1 MTADLS
7 FFDYKRA
14 VITGYESQS
23 TVTPFHDLGD
33 TEFYRFSFYNRGSAE
48 LQYKLLNMLVKVEE
62 LPEHYRK
69 QAEYYIEAGARF
81 LKRDADI
88 ADNTAEAKNYA
99 EKIDYFE
106 KRRAPDEQAVD
117 ATMTDW
123 QKSVDRFHKDLEYFV
138 SAPLHVSK
146 IITLLSYTNLYR
158 LVTLFSRLSVKFF
171 WTLASEQHWIDA
183 QDKLFGYAVQ
193 RPALD
198 IPAAGLNFISVALF
212 AARLA
217 AHGAMIYKHARSKRA
232 GEKDIDAWDRAV
244 HEFFARLI
252 NIMNDFAWVII
263 NLLTNY
269 AAVWGIAD
277 PLSNALVMVA
287 LAWDFSWLL
296 IHWYRE
302 NNAWNEE
309 KAKLVAWSQE
319 STDSND
325 LGIIRF
331 QMRMI
336 ADLKI
341 ETHAKYAFMVLACAL
356 IITSYSLFLLGISA
370 LVSTVALCVC
380 VVGFAM
386 YGSAD
391 EFAGVVRAYLG
402 DLQIRGEREEMRAK
416 FFNTFT
422 KTMLPPFIV
431 MGLLSLGW
439 QVAVLGA
446 IAAVANSYAP
456 AKWDCRGIPPE
467 EVNALPAMATVALA
481 NPNTQG
487 YDGTSDLDLLEAIG
501 LNDFA
506 MHK

>member
-7 FFDYKRA
+7 FFDYKKE
-14 VITGYESQS
+14 VIKGYESPS
-23 TVTPFHDLGD
+23 TDAPFNHLND
-33 TEFYRFSFYNRGSAE
+33 TDFYRFSFYNRSSAE
-48 LQYKLLNMLVKVEE
+48 LQYKLLNMLVKVYE
-62 LPEHYRK
+62 LPQEYRA

-106 KRRAPDEQAVD
+106 RRRVPNQQSAV
-117 ATMTDW
+117 ATLTEW
-123 QKSVDRFHKDLEYFV
+123 QKSVDRFHKDLDYFA
-138 SAPLHVSK
+138 SAPWHVSK

-158 LVTLFSRLSVKFF
+158 LVTLFSRLSFKFF
-171 WTLASEQHWIDA
+171 WTLASERHWIDA
-183 QDKLFGYAVQ
+183 QDKLFSFSLQ

-217 AHGAMIYKHARSKRA
+217 AHGAMIYKHARSKRP
-232 GEKDIDAWDRAV
+232 GEKDIDPWDRALQ
-244 HEFFARLI
+244 EFYARLI
-252 NIMNDFAWVII
+252 NIMNDIAWVII

-277 PLSNALVMVA
+277 PLANALVTVT
-287 LAWDFSWLL
+287 LIWDCSWLV
-296 IHWYRE
+296 IHWVRE
-302 NNAWNEE
+302 ERAWAKEKTQLLNWNNPRANPIDREITSCSLLMLE
-309 KAKLVAWSQE
+309 
-319 STDSND
+319 D
-325 LGIIRF
+325 L
-331 QMRMI
+331 Q
-336 ADLKI
+336 L
-341 ETHAKYAFMVLACAL
+341 ETRAKYAFMILAGAS
-356 IITSYSLFLLGISA
+356 IMTSYLLFLAGISA

-391 EFAGVVRAYLG
+391 EFAGVVRAYFGKLK
-402 DLQIRGEREEMRAK
+402 ISGEREEMRTK

-422 KTMLPPFIV
+422 KTMVPPFIV

-446 IAAVANSYAP
+446 IAAVAYSYAP

-467 EVNALPAMATVALA
+467 EGNVLSLNQGGA
-481 NPNTQG
+481 NNLG
-487 YDGTSDLDLLEAIG
+487 MGRI
-501 LNDFA
+501 
-506 MHK
+506 

>member
-7 FFDYKRA
+7 FFDYKSE
-14 VITGYESQS
+14 VITGYKSKS
-23 TVTPFHDLGD
+23 NVSPFHHLGD
-33 TEFYRFSFYNRGSAE
+33 TDFYRFSFYNRGSAE
-48 LQYKLLNMLVKVEE
+48 LQYKLLNMLVKVEN
-62 LPEHYRK
+62 LPQRYID

-99 EKIDYFE
+99 EKIYYFE

-138 SAPLHVSK
+138 SAPWHVSK

-158 LVTLFSRLSVKFF
+158 LVTLFSRLSFKFF
-171 WTLASEQHWIDA
+171 WNLASERHWIDA
-183 QDKLFGYAVQ
+183 QDKLFGYALQ

-217 AHGAMIYKHARSKRA
+217 AHGAMIYKHARSERA
-232 GEKDIDAWDRAV
+232 GEKDIDPWARAWQ
-244 HEFFARLI
+244 EFCARLI
-252 NIMNDFAWVII
+252 NIMNDIAWVFI

-277 PLSNALVMVA
+277 PLANALVTVA
-287 LAWDFSWLL
+287 LIWDCSWLV
-296 IHWYRE
+296 IHWVRE
-302 NNAWNEE
+302 ERAWAKE
-309 KAKLVAWSQE
+309 KKHLEDWRE
-319 STDSND
+319 KSTDCND
-325 LGIIRF
+325 QALTDF
-331 QMRMI
+331 NLRML
-336 ADLKI
+336 ADLQL
-341 ETHAKYAFMVLACAL
+341 ETRAKYAFMILAGAS
-356 IITSYSLFLLGISA
+356 IMTSYLLFGISA

-446 IAAVANSYAP
+446 IAAVAYSYAP
-456 AKWDCRGIPPE
+456 AKWDCRGIPRE
-467 EVNALPAMATVALA
+467 EVDALPPMADAVLR
-481 NPNTQG
+481 NPNT
-487 YDGTSDLDLLEAIG
+487 LDDDTPYL
-501 LNDFA
+501 D
-506 MHK
+506 HSSR

>member
-7 FFDYKRA
+7 FFDYKKE
-14 VITGYESQS
+14 VIKGYESRS
-23 TVTPFHDLGD
+23 TDAPFNNLND
-33 TEFYRFSFYNRGSAE
+33 TDFYRFSFYNRSSAE
-48 LQYKLLNMLVKVEE
+48 LQYKLLNMLVKVDE
-62 LPEHYRK
+62 LPTEYRA

-106 KRRAPDEQAVD
+106 KRKAPDDQAVD
-117 ATMTDW
+117 ATLTEW
-123 QKSVDRFHKDLEYFV
+123 QKSVDRFHKDLDYFA
-138 SAPLHVSK
+138 SAPSHVSK

-158 LVTLFSRLSVKFF
+158 LVTLFSRLSFKFF
-171 WTLASEQHWIDA
+171 WTLASERHWIDA
-183 QDKLFGYAVQ
+183 QDKLFGFSLQ

-217 AHGAMIYKHARSKRA
+217 AHGAMIYKHARSKRP
-232 GEKDIDAWDRAV
+232 GEKDIDPWDRALQ
-244 HEFFARLI
+244 EFYARLI
-252 NIMNDFAWVII
+252 NIMNDIAWVII

-277 PLSNALVMVA
+277 PLANALVMVA
-287 LAWDFSWLL
+287 LAWDFSWLV
-296 IHWYRE
+296 IHWVRE
-302 NNAWNEE
+302 NRAWNQE
-309 KAKLVAWSQE
+309 KTQLEAWANH
-319 STDSND
+319 STDSNEQGFI
-325 LGIIRF
+325 LF
-331 QMRMI
+331 QLRML
-336 ADLKI
+336 ADLKL
-341 ETHAKYAFMVLACAL
+341 ETHAKYAFMVLACAA
-356 IITSYSLFLLGISA
+356 IIASYTLFLAGISA

-391 EFAGVVRAYLG
+391 EFAGVVRAYFGELK
-402 DLQIRGEREEMRAK
+402 ISGEREEMRAK

-422 KTMLPPFIV
+422 KTMVPPFIV

-446 IAAVANSYAP
+446 IAAVAYSYAP
-456 AKWDCRGIPPE
+456 AKWDCRGITPE
-467 EVNALPAMATVALA
+467 EGNVLPLNQGGA
-481 NPNTQG
+481 NLG
-487 YDGTSDLDLLEAIG
+487 MCRI
-501 LNDFA
+501 
-506 MHK
+506 